1 MYPFDSLTRR
11 LTIALAISTLSLL
24 LGSLQVLR
32 ADDQYDAQAVTLLD
46 KYVDASGG
54 KVAYDAIKN
63 RVIKAELS
71 MPSRGVT
78 GKMLAYSAR
87 PDQFYAVIETPQGK
101 LQRGWNGKTAWMIEP
116 AYGPRILEGLERAA
130 VVRDSTQDRFAQWR
144 DLFEQAKYEGEEE
157 IGGKKCA
164 KIVLTFRP
172 IDPEEKES
180 PVTVYLDST
189 TGLIKPQYTTE
200 LIGPQRLVQ
209 VTAVLDDYQQT
220 SGVLLARK
228 MTLKVADRE
237 QEIKV
242 TSVECNTQIPASIFV
257 LPKEIQELLVK

>member
-1 MYPFDSLTRR
+1 MSQYDFLARR
-11 LTIALAISTLSLL
+11 FAIALAISTLSLL
-24 LGSLQVLR
+24 LGSQQVLR

-46 KYVDASGG
+46 KYVDATGG
-54 KVAYDAIKN
+54 RVAYDAIKN

-78 GKMLAYSAR
+78 GKMVAYSAR
-87 PDQFYAVIETPQGK
+87 PDKFYAVIETPQGK
-101 LQRGWNGKTAWMIEP
+101 LERGWNGKTAWMIEP

-130 VVRDSTQDRFAQWR
+130 VIRDSTQDRFAQWR
-144 DLFEQAKYEGEEE
+144 ELFQQAQYEGEEE

-172 IDPEEKES
+172 LDPEVKES
-180 PVTVYLDST
+180 PVTVYLDPS
-189 TGLIKPQYTTE
+189 TGLIMQYTTE

-209 VTAVLDDYQQT
+209 VTAVLDDYQQA
-220 SGVLLARK
+220 SGVSLARK

-242 TSVECNTQIPASIFV
+242 INVECNTQIPDSIFV

>member
-1 MYPFDSLTRR
+1 MSQYDFFVRR
-11 LTIALAISTLSLL
+11 LAIALAISTLSLL
-24 LGSLQVLR
+24 LGPPQVLR
-32 ADDQYDAQAVTLLD
+32 AEDQYDEQAVTLLD
-46 KYVDASGG
+46 KYVDATGG

-78 GKMLAYSAR
+78 GKMVAYSAR
-87 PDQFYAVIETPQGK
+87 PDKFYAVIETPQGK
-101 LQRGWNGKTAWMIEP
+101 LERGWNGKTAWMIEP
-116 AYGPRILEGLERAA
+116 AYGPRILEGQERAA
-130 VVRDSTQDRFAQWR
+130 VIRDSTQDRFAQWR
-144 DLFEQAKYEGEEE
+144 DLFQQAKYEGEEE
-157 IGGKKCA
+157 VGGKKCA

-172 IDPEEKES
+172 VDPAVEES
-180 PVTVYLDST
+180 PVTMHLDPL
-189 TGLIKPQYTTE
+189 TGLIAQYTTE

-209 VTAVLDDYQQT
+209 VTAVLDDYQKT
-220 SGVLLARK
+220 NGVLLARK